1 MVNEYRGQTFL
12 GPKEKRE
19 EGKKGKE
26 EEKEEEG
33 KMGRSWGRYFVYKS
47 RRMRADLREKQ
58 EA

>member
-1 MVNEYRGQTFL
+1 ML

-19 EGKKGKE
+19 ERKKGKE